1 MKPSHLD
8 LFCGPGGFATGFEW
22 AGFRT
27 VAGIDVHQPSL
38 STFARNH
45 PKAATLHADI
55 RDVSPNDILTLT
67 GTHEFDVMSA
77 GVPCEGF
84 SMANRNRTKFND
96 ARNFLFIEFL
106 RLAEALQ
113 PRVLLVE
120 NVANLARH
128 AGGVFAEEIEN
139 GMRSLGYRTSS
150 TILNALDFGV
160 PQRRRRVMFVGF
172 RDQDSS
178 FSWPAPRLERPLT
191 VADAIIGDLPS
202 LQADESAGVYIGEPS
217 TEYQKL
223 MRGSQ
228 AVLLNHQAPRHP
240 VETIERISKTTPGE
254 PMYENYK
261 QRIRLHPDKP
271 SPTVISGGIRPQFAY
286 GHPTQPRGLSI
297 RERARLMS
305 FPDYYEF
312 LGGLTQGRVQ
322 TGDAVPPL
330 LAKAVA
336 VQIKKALRNQKV
348 AKNDLDQVHV
358 RNLDNSLSSQTTLF

>member
-1 MKPSHLD
+1 MKLSHLD

-45 PKAATLHADI
+45 PKAKTMNADI
-55 RDVSPNDILTLT
+55 RDVHPEDVLSLVGSDS
-67 GTHEFDVMSA
+67 FDVMSA

-96 ARNFLFIEFL
+96 VRNFLFVEFL
-106 RLAEALQ
+106 RLAEALK

-150 TILNALDFGV
+150 TILNAVDFGV

-172 RDQDSS
+172 REEEAHFTWPVGTASS
-178 FSWPAPRLERPLT
+178 PLT
-191 VADAIIGDLPS
+191 VADAIIGDLPVLDS
-202 LQADESAGVYIGEPS
+202 DERSASYIGDPV
-217 TEYQKL
+217 TDYQRL

-228 AVLLNHQAPRHP
+228 AQLMNHQAPRHP
-240 VETIERISKTTPGE
+240 PETIERIGRTAPGA

-261 QRIRLHPDKP
+261 QRIRLHPDKHHH
-271 SPTVISGGIRPQFAY
+271 Y
-286 GHPTQPRGLSI
+286 WLH
-297 RERARLMS
+297 
-305 FPDYYEF
+305 
-312 LGGLTQGRVQ
+312 
-322 TGDAVPPL
+322 
-330 LAKAVA
+330 
-336 VQIKKALRNQKV
+336 NH
-348 AKNDLDQVHV
+348 QVGY
-358 RNLDNSLSSQTTLF
+358 NLF